1 MHIAQKKL
9 KKLYKI
15 RGLKLREL
23 LAKSGV
29 SKTAYYSLLNKETI
43 LPKSISSIASVL
55 AVNPSVFL
63 EEESLEEKKIR
74 RLTKI
79 ADKIMENHPK
89 LDRENVWHTLLLLQE
104 SPIERL
110 NRGLLRGQKYNF
122 HV

>member
-55 AVNPSVFL
+55 TVKPSVFL

-104 SPIERL
+104 SPIDRL